1 MTKALTITPKIS
13 NSCNSLRTSV
23 IKNAQ
28 NASSYLP
35 KQEKSKATRGLVGTV
50 IDLFKA
56 VLNKISKPEDV
67 VSKFSRNTQ
76 LPSHKDPAAIV
87 MKSMHG

>member
-1 MTKALTITPKIS
+1 MTDIQNPADQRQASDKLLLVGNLIS
-13 NSCNSLRTSV
+13 SV
-23 IKNAQ
+23 VEN
-28 NASSYLP
+28 P
-35 KQEKSKATRGLVGTV
+35 TQEVGTV

-67 VSKFSRNTQ
+67 VSKFSKNTQ